1 MKYGNANSVLKNTI
15 VGDISCADVALVE
28 NIIAD
33 HENGNT
39 SEMNR

>member
-15 VGDISCADVALVE
+15 VGDISCADASLVE
-28 NIIAD
+28 SIMAD
-33 HENGNT
+33 HDNGST